1 MNGGVEEM
9 KKGLSIWL
17 VALAS
22 TALLASSAWAVTFI
36 NLATGTTG
44 GMYYPVGAAM
54 VKIWNEN
61 VSDIRASV
69 QSTGGTVHN
78 IQLMGNGEA
87 EAGFMDH
94 NYYSA
99 YNGLG
104 KWEGNPQRY
113 IRGVVPLYPEPV
125 QLMVAPNSG
134 IKTVYDLKGKKV
146 SIGAVASG
154 TEVTARQ
161 LLNLAGIDPDKDIKA
176 ENLGVGDTGRA
187 FADRLI
193 DAAIMMGALGQ
204 AGVVE
209 ATTLGV
215 AYLID
220 IPDEIIKKAVSQYP
234 YWFPFTIPAG
244 IYKGQGEPIKT
255 YAGPNII
262 AVHEKLPEDLVYQMT
277 KALFEHK
284 EDLIAVTPQM
294 EHMVP
299 ENVEQIVIPLHP
311 GAERYYKEI
320 GVLK

>member
-1 MNGGVEEM
+1 
-9 KKGLSIWL
+9 
-17 VALAS
+17 
-22 TALLASSAWAVTFI
+22 
-36 NLATGTTG
+36 
-44 GMYYPVGAAM
+44 
-54 VKIWNEN
+54 
-61 VSDIRASV
+61 
-69 QSTGGTVHN
+69 
-78 IQLMGNGEA
+78 
-87 EAGFMDH
+87 
-94 NYYSA
+94 
-99 YNGLG
+99 
-104 KWEGNPQRY
+104 
-113 IRGVVPLYPEPV
+113 
-125 QLMVAPNSG
+125 
-134 IKTVYDLKGKKV
+134 
-146 SIGAVASG
+146 
-154 TEVTARQ
+154 
-161 LLNLAGIDPDKDIKA
+161 LNLAGIDPDKDIKA

-220 IPDEIIKKAVSQYP
+220 IPDEVIKKAVSQYP

-244 IYKGQGEPIKT
+244 TYKGQEEPIKT

-284 EDLIAVTPQM
+284 EDLVAVTPQM